1 MIMSRGRLL
10 SVLIAVALVIVAV
23 VAMGYWPR
31 IARQKALVEAATE
44 SNRPPRVRVAR
55 VQYLAGGAEFE
66 LPCDLVAKM
75 EAPIN
80 TRVEGYIGKR
90 TAEIGQWVKKG
101 DFLAALETPELDQQ
115 LLQAKAT
122 VAQNVAALKQLEAKL
137 AQSKAAMNLAKIT
150 SERWRQLTAKG
161 VLSRQDADEK
171 EATFEVQSAEVQ
183 AAEANIVAQQE
194 ALKAAQANVQRLEEM
209 KAFARLAAP
218 YDGVVTWR
226 NPDIGTLISPG
237 ANGKEIFRVADIS
250 TIRVFVG
257 IPQSYVP
264 YVTVGVP
271 VTLTVDDI
279 PGRAFPAQVSS
290 IANALDPSTRT
301 MLAVIRI
308 PNPDKVLKPGM
319 YSRAHFHLPQAPKR
333 LKVPGDAVVARSE
346 GPSVAIVDGGG
357 KVHYRKIE
365 IARDEGKL
373 VEVSKGVSAGDM
385 VVINPN
391 DEVRENG
398 AVEIVRETAAR

>member
-1 MIMSRGRLL
+1 MMSRGRLL
-10 SVLIAVALVIVAV
+10 SVLITVALVVLAV
-23 VAMGYWPR
+23 VAVGYWPR
-31 IARQKALVEAATE
+31 IAKQKALVEAATE
-44 SNRPPRVRVAR
+44 SNRPPVVRVAR
-55 VQYLAGGAEFE
+55 VQYIAGGAEFE

-80 TRVEGYIGKR
+80 TRVEGYISKR
-90 TAEIGQWVKKG
+90 TAEIGQWVKRG
-101 DFLAALETPELDQQ
+101 DFLAELDTPELDQQ
-115 LLQAKAT
+115 LMQAKAT

-171 EATFEVQSAEVQ
+171 QATFEVQNAEVQ
-183 AAEANIVAQQE
+183 AAEASIIAQQE
-194 ALKAAQANVQRLEEM
+194 ALKAADANVKRLEEM
-209 KAFARLAAP
+209 KSFARLVAP

-250 TIRVFVG
+250 VIRVFVG

-264 YVTVGVP
+264 YVTTGIP

-279 PGRAFPAQVSS
+279 PGRVFPAQVSN
-290 IANALDPSTRT
+290 IANALDPATRT
-301 MLAVIRI
+301 MLAVIKI

-346 GPSVAIVDGGG
+346 GPSVAVVDADK
-357 KVHYRKIE
+357 KVHYRKID
-365 IARDEGKL
+365 ITRDEGKL
-373 VEVSKGVSAGDM
+373 VEVSKGVSAGDV

-391 DEVRENG
+391 DEVRDNG
-398 AVEIVRETAAR
+398 TVEIAQETAKK